1 LHHPSC
7 KQSPYPRS
15 TRADFVDI
23 LAFRN
28 RVIPERLF
36 IYLFIYFTWLF
47 EHQKLLIGQV
57 FVVDFVFLLSIQLI
71 LLSNGERVSVEL
83 VSSPGYKFT
92 S

>member
-1 LHHPSC
+1 M
-7 KQSPYPRS
+7 
-15 TRADFVDI
+15 DI

-71 LLSNGERVSVEL
+71 LLSNGERVSVSVEPWLQVHL
-83 VSSPGYKFT
+83 VINIPNYNSSSIDWSKRVT
-92 S
+92 